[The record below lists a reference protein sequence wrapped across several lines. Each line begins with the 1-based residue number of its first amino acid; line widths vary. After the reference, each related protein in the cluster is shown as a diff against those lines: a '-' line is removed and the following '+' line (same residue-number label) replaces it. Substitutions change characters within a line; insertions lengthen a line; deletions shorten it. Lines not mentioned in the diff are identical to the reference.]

1 MGRHIFLPWKYV
13 REGGCF
19 SRKYALPGSKYHI
32 LLMLLLPPPQP
43 LLVKE
48 TNDISPCQGAI
59 QGLELLFGIPGVRQF
74 AMSRSGDSHIAIDL
88 DKVFARQSLY
98 ILSRKMPPEI
108 GMHRLT

>member
-1 MGRHIFLPWKYV
+1 MLGR
-13 REGGCF
+13 GGCF

-48 TNDISPCQGAI
+48 TNDVSPCQGAI

-74 AMSRSGDSHIAIDL
+74 VMGRSGDSHVAIDL
-88 DKVFARQSLY
+88 DTVFARQSY
-98 ILSRKMPPEI
+98 NLSRDMP
-108 GMHRLT
+108 